1 MKTKQLY
8 CLLLVLTLGG
18 CNSTPPAPNFSGS
31 WQPLNT
37 YADRI
42 TEIPLVRQHYF
53 EPLPI
58 DGTLKSM
65 LSRGGRE
72 AGMSLNYNY
81 TSDFTLSNEI
91 ARIKQPN
98 IEAAI
103 AEINEIYATQQIAIS
118 VESGQLTVQR
128 IISDQ
133 DKKNTNQTASLSNQ
147 TEDTQFNQDIQSD
160 VQLPSE
166 QASPKHQETENVT
179 TPLETEQKTPT
190 ANSSTP

>member
-1 MKTKQLY
+1 M
-8 CLLLVLTLGG
+8 LVLTLGG